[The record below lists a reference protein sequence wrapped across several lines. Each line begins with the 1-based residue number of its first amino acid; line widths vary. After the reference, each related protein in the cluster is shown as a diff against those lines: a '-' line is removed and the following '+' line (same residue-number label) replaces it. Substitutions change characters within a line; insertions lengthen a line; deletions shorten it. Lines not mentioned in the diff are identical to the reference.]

1 MICLDTNAVIAVL
14 IDRASP
20 VRRSLD
26 RALRRGEPVAISPI
40 VLFELCY
47 GAAKSAHPERNARRI
62 ADFLSGLIDVLPFDP
77 EDCEEAGR
85 IRAAL
90 ERAGTPIGPYD
101 VLIAAQAHR
110 RRAVLITANISE
122 FARVVGL
129 QVEDWA
135 AG

>member
-14 IDRASP
+14 NDRTSP

-62 ADFLSGLIDVLPFDP
+62 ADFLSGSIDVLPFDP
-77 EDCEEAGR
+77 EDSEEAGR

-101 VLIAAQAHR
+101 LLIAAQAHR
-110 RRAVLITANISE
+110 RRAAVVTANTSE
-122 FARVVGL
+122 FACVRGL
-129 QVEDWA
+129 RVEDWA
-135 AG
+135 AR